1 MRFLKRSSSVL
12 IVFIAAAWLFQSP
25 AFACASDTCAVRG
38 VEEPT
43 IRLAGDFDGDHQI
56 DRVSGRIRGSSYS
69 IDVRLSTRQPRV
81 RLTVP
86 VRNEVGLELIS
97 VDVNR
102 DRRADLIVMSASS
115 VAPIAVWLNTGN
127 GAFERS
133 SQSFAPLF
141 GDGHTPR
148 LQRGTGKSYAQG
160 ALATDDSPDAF
171 EPAENLAFRLEGGL
185 FHRHPDQSPLPVSA
199 CGAAS
204 PRGPPL
210 SLL

>member
-1 MRFLKRSSSVL
+1 MRFLKRSSFVL
-12 IVFIAAAWLFQSP
+12 IAFIATWLFQSP
-25 AFACASDTCAVRG
+25 AFACAMDACAVRA
-38 VEEPT
+38 VEEPA

-56 DRVSGRIRGSSYS
+56 DRVKGRIHGSSYS
-69 IDVRLSTRQPRV
+69 IEVRLSTKQPRI

-86 VRNEVGLELIS
+86 VRNEVGLELMA

-115 VAPIAVWLNTGN
+115 LAPIAVWLNKGN

-148 LQRGTGKSYAQG
+148 LGRGTGKSYAQG

-171 EPAENLAFRLEGGL
+171 EPAENLAFRLESVL
-185 FHRHPDQSPLPVSA
+185 FHRHPDQSPLLVSA